1 MNDSFETKLDAAGF
15 SLLELLIA
23 MTTAIVLL
31 GLGSVL
37 LASAFKIRDKQ
48 NSMSDALA
56 DAQRAVNI
64 MSREIADAGFNLST
78 NGIVAGDSGA
88 TSIRIRS
95 NLNKYDASASSASR
109 ADVIDP
115 GEDLKY
121 FINVAANTNYL
132 VRYDAFATGKQS
144 TVLANR
150 MDSLRIHYFANQ
162 VTYATSGCDIS
173 TPTSPEVTPD
183 AARYVVIAA
192 CIQLPAS
199 GAPGTA
205 GYQPASNV
213 LLVSDVT
220 LRNAS
225 LIGY

>member
-1 MNDSFETKLDAAGF
+1 MNDSFETRLDAAGF

-132 VRYDAFATGKQS
+132 VR
-144 TVLANR
+144 
-150 MDSLRIHYFANQ
+150 
-162 VTYATSGCDIS
+162 
-173 TPTSPEVTPD
+173 
-183 AARYVVIAA
+183 
-192 CIQLPAS
+192 
-199 GAPGTA
+199 
-205 GYQPASNV
+205 
-213 LLVSDVT
+213 
-220 LRNAS
+220 
-225 LIGY
+225 